1 MVTTRKITRL
11 EAIKDQLNT
20 ACKAYFLWDDLVSA
34 LILAGAAERVMSDIQ
49 SQDGIFGVDAYSI
62 RSIINLYIK
71 PEHQKETAK
80 LYRADYDFFRH
91 ADVKTQQDY
100 ELKHE
105 VVDFYLFVALLGFEH
120 LQQKK
125 TQAMRAY
132 LLWFSSRNPNLL
144 KTDTGKFTHV
154 AKELG
159 NISKDMSKQD
169 YYELFCSVDSRP

>member
-1 MVTTRKITRL
+1 VTIRTITRL
-11 EAIKDQLNT
+11 EAVRDQLNT
-20 ACKAYFLWDDLVSA
+20 AYKTYFLWDDLVSA
-34 LILAGAAERVMSDIQ
+34 LTLAGAAERVMSDMQ

-71 PEHQKETAK
+71 PEYQKEAAK

-91 ADVKTQQDY
+91 ADVKTQHDY
-100 ELKHE
+100 ELKQE
-105 VVDFYLFVALLGFEH
+105 GVEFYLLVALSAFEH
-120 LQQKK
+120 LKQKK

-132 LLWFSSRNPNLL
+132 LHWFSIRNPNLV
-144 KTDTGKFTHV
+144 KDAGKYAQV

-169 YYELFCSVDSRP
+169 YYQRFCFVDSQP